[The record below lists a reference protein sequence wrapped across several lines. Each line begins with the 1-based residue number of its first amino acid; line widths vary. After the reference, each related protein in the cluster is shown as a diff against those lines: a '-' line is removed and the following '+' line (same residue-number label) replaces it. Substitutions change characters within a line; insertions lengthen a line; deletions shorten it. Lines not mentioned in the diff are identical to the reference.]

1 MNGRLRHWGLVIAG
15 AAVLVVSSKADT
27 VKSDY
32 SHTADF
38 AHLHTYS
45 WGAVKTAN
53 PLYIDRVKHAVDQ
66 ALQAKGWQMLPNG
79 GDTTVF
85 ANGEIHDEKQL
96 ETMYDNVG
104 PGWGGGWGWG
114 GWGWGGGGGFGT
126 STTTTNTQQVGNL
139 VIDIFTVSDKKLVWR
154 GIIQRDISD
163 KAEKNIKGSTRTSKN
178 CSKISRPKANPD
190 QLEGRSYVDR

>member
-1 MNGRLRHWGLVIAG
+1 MNKKLGNWGLVIA
-15 AAVLVVSSKADT
+15 AAVACVVSARADS

-32 SHTADF
+32 SHSADF

-45 WGAVKTAN
+45 WGNVKTAN
-53 PLYIDRVKHAVDQ
+53 PLYIDRVKQAVNQ
-66 ALQAKGWQMLPNG
+66 ALQAKGWQMVPSG

-96 ETMYDNVG
+96 ETMYDSFG

-126 STTTTNTQQVGNL
+126 ATTMTTTQQVGSL

-154 GIIQRDISD
+154 GIIQRDISE
-163 KAEKNIKGSTRTSKN
+163 KAEKNMKGVDKDIQ
-178 CSKISRPKANPD
+178 KLFKDFPPKG
-190 QLEGRSYVDR
+190 ES

>member
-1 MNGRLRHWGLVIAG
+1 MVIT
-15 AAVLVVSSKADT
+15 AAVFVTASKADT

-32 SHTADF
+32 SHNAEF
-38 AHLHTYS
+38 GRLHTYS
-45 WGAVKTAN
+45 WGSVKTAN
-53 PLYIDRVKHAVDQ
+53 PLYIDRVKQAVNQ
-66 ALQAKGWQMLPNG
+66 ALQAKGWQMVPNG
-79 GDTTVF
+79 GDATVF

-96 ETMYDNVG
+96 ETMYDNFG

-126 STTTTNTQQVGNL
+126 STTTTSTQQVGSL

-163 KAEKNIKGSTRTSKN
+163 KAEKNMKDVDKDIQKLFKDFPPKGES
-178 CSKISRPKANPD
+178 
-190 QLEGRSYVDR
+190 